1 MLGEKSRYD
10 IMSSAHNTLARFDSR
25 HHPKQ
30 SGLPLTV
37 GADQGDLLPA
47 VNAECCVFQQGDTR
61 IGFRNVFSFGNYF
74 TGSLRER
81 KAEIHGRSIIA
92 HIFYPFHPFQRLDPG
107 LDHFRLAGFR
117 SESIDQLLFLT
128 DLLLLIP
135 EAVPLDR
142 TSTRL
147 TSSHYCATH

>member
-81 KAEIHGRSIIA
+81 KAEIMAGASSPTLSTRSTRSSALIRDWTIFALLAFALNRSIS
-92 HIFYPFHPFQRLDPG
+92 FC
-107 LDHFRLAGFR
+107 
-117 SESIDQLLFLT
+117 
-128 DLLLLIP
+128 
-135 EAVPLDR
+135 
-142 TSTRL
+142 
-147 TSSHYCATH
+147 SSRICCC